1 MPPVA
6 THRVNVLPA
15 AAVFHHVVRRIDLQL
30 ADGTL
35 GYSVFL
41 KRTALM
47 ARSEQREWI
56 DEGRREDLRNGDR
69 LKGSNDVTPVAATC
83 DLPPLASSAPAPP
96 RTTTPLHSTRS

>member
-1 MPPVA
+1 MPEGMPRARLRMPPLCHLSMPPVA

-41 KRTALM
+41 KV
-47 ARSEQREWI
+47 
-56 DEGRREDLRNGDR
+56 
-69 LKGSNDVTPVAATC
+69 SNNQPV
-83 DLPPLASSAPAPP
+83 
-96 RTTTPLHSTRS
+96 